1 MGGQFCVITANVAF
15 GGTGEGNHKKGF
27 YMKNCFKARIAPL
40 LGVVALAAV
49 IGFSVTGCPADDD
62 GGGGGGGS
70 GGAKKITITGITGSY
85 DMAMVL
91 LMTEDG
97 GGAGGM
103 GAISGGSVTVDLQNE
118 DDTAF
123 TGSGSFYVMLI
134 IGNSNDDTDGAMYV
148 YTNSAADVDLSTEE
162 KAMQNMKE
170 VSITSAVT
178 TLAFNLFQTA
188 PAWMEE

>member
-1 MGGQFCVITANVAF
+1 
-15 GGTGEGNHKKGF
+15 
-27 YMKNCFKARIAPL
+27 MKNCFKL

-91 LMTEDG
+91 LMSEEEG
-97 GGAGGM
+97 GSAGGM

-118 DDTAF
+118 DESAF

-148 YTNSAADVDLSTEE
+148 YTGSVADVDLSTEE
-162 KAMQNMKE
+162 KAMQNMKK